1 MEIGSR
7 PEDLALLYETEDW
20 ETAQGI
26 MVKYNIVYVYLGDL
40 EWRTYAVQEAK
51 FKENLNLAFQQ
62 GDVVIYQTPAD

>member
-1 MEIGSR
+1 
-7 PEDLALLYETEDW
+7 
-20 ETAQGI
+20 